1 MAASKRPQGGG
12 TSANN
17 GAGGTRQR
25 ILRIGVLLGGKIVE
39 ERLIRERVP
48 VSVGQS
54 MKNTFSVP
62 ADGLPLEFTMFAID
76 DGKYYLRFLPK
87 MDGRLSDGDAQVNTL
102 EGLKQKGATQTDGYF
117 QVPLG
122 DAARGKVS
130 LGDLT
135 ILFQLVA
142 EPPRQPKPMLP
153 ASVRGSFADRIEPR
167 LAVIVGGSIVLHFA
181 VTLFFWLRD
190 VEDDSAADRAYKV
203 LFKQDQ
209 YQVAIEEPPP
219 ELPPDTGSAAGSAA
233 APGPEAPAKTDNK
246 PSGKPDAGG
255 RPDKNPGGRSEGSSP
270 GMSEADAMAMAN
282 MLSNDSTTGDAGG
295 MNDRAPAADL
305 GDQVAAVRE
314 GGKTVV
320 VGGGSNRGSRGDG
333 GSKVGTGGGS
343 KIDGPSGP
351 VSAGGGTG
359 EEKGPTG
366 RISVSDKQSFDDSS
380 LSPDV
385 VLKKI
390 QSAYMTGIKRCYT
403 TYLKKEATAR
413 GKVKLSLT
421 VNESGRT
428 TDGDA
433 AGFADEVDACIG
445 NLMKGWTFPK
455 PTDKDGEA
463 TEASFA
469 ITLQLVPD

>member
-1 MAASKRPQGGG
+1 MAANKRPPQGGG

-17 GAGGTRQR
+17 GSGGTRQR

-39 ERLIRERVP
+39 ERLIRERMP

-62 ADGLPLEFTMFAID
+62 AEGLPLEFTMFAID

-102 EGLKQKGATQTDGYF
+102 DALKQKGATQADGYF

-153 ASVRGSFADRIEPR
+153 ASVRGSFADRIDPR

-190 VEDDSAADRAYKV
+190 VEDDNAADRAYKV

-209 YQVAIEEPPP
+209 YEVAIEEPLP

-233 APGPEAPAKTDNK
+233 APETPQKPDVKPA
-246 PSGKPDAGG
+246 GKPDAGG
-255 RPDKNPGGRSEGSSP
+255 KPDKNPGGRNENTSP

-343 KIDGPSGP
+343 KIDGPTGP

-359 EEKGPTG
+359 EEVAPKG
-366 RISVSDKQSFDDSS
+366 RISVNDKVSFDESS
-380 LSPDV
+380 LTAEA

-390 QSAYMTGIKRCYT
+390 QQAYMTGIKRCYT

-433 AGFADEVDACIG
+433 AGFADEVDTCIG

-455 PTDKDGEA
+455 PTDKDGES